1 MNKLIRIILIVLFSV
16 SALIILFY
24 FAGGKNTIELAA
36 SGRIETYPKFTNVLI
51 VWAYILTGLAV
62 GLTIVF
68 PVIQMVT
75 NPKNAKK
82 GLMGILALVVILGI
96 AYLFA
101 SDEALGIRNLEL
113 AAKYDVPSTLKY
125 AGMMINS
132 IYILAVIA
140 IVSMV
145 YSEVAK
151 VFK

>member
-24 FAGGKNTIELAA
+24 FAGGKNTIELAG

-62 GLTIVF
+62 GLTIIF

-101 SDEALGIRNLEL
+101 SGEVLGIKNLEL

>member
-1 MNKLIRIILIVLFSV
+1 MNKIIRIILIVLFSV

-24 FAGGKNTIELAA
+24 YAGGKDTIELAA
-36 SGRIETYPKFTNVLI
+36 AGKIETYPKFTNVLI
-51 VWAYILTGLAV
+51 IWSYILTGLAV
-62 GLTIVF
+62 GLTIIF
-68 PVIQMVT
+68 PVIQMVS

-82 GLMGILALVVILGI
+82 GLIGILALVVVLGI

-101 SDEALGIRNLEL
+101 SDEVLGITNLEL
-113 AAKYDVPSTLKY
+113 VKYDVPSTLKY

-132 IYILAVIA
+132 IYILAIIA

>member
-1 MNKLIRIILIVLFSV
+1 MNKIIRIILIVLFSV

-24 FAGGKNTIELAA
+24 YAGGKDTIELAA
-36 SGRIETYPKFTNVLI
+36 AGKIETYPKFTSVLI
-51 VWAYILTGLAV
+51 IWAYILTGLAI
-62 GLTIVF
+62 GLTIIF
-68 PVIQMVT
+68 PVIQMVSH
-75 NPKNAKK
+75 PKNAKK
-82 GLMGILALVVILGI
+82 GLMGVLALVVILGI

-101 SDEALGIRNLEL
+101 SGEVLGIKNLEL
-113 AAKYDVPSTLKY
+113 VKYDVPSTLKY

-132 IYILAVIA
+132 IYILAIIA